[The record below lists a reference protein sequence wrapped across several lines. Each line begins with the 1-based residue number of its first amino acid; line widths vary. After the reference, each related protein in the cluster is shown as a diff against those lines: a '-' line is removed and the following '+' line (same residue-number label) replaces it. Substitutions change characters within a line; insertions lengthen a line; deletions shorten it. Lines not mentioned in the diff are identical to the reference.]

1 MASQK
6 QIDAN
11 RSKRKK
17 IDRPQPAGK
26 AKSRLN
32 ALRDGLTGQITTL
45 SDKDRPVFEQLKA
58 ELVAG
63 FDPQT
68 PMERKLAHAI
78 AWDTWRLDHLRAIE
92 MNIYALG
99 AGQRGTCRMRPGPKI
114 STALRPKAP
123 TAPGP
128 KISTALRPKTPT
140 APGPKISTALGPKTP
155 MSPTNSTPLS
165 PTPAPSAP
173 KAKRFELMSL
183 YETRMNRGMHRN
195 LAILRDL
202 QAERKRNYERDKK
215 DEVLIARLHE
225 FNDMPIQASTTPSKN
240 GFLFSNEEIAV
251 GAVRQR
257 YVDTA
262 GSILKN
268 TNPTQLYGTLRV
280 GCRDSLLEKVADQR
294 PLSQEE
300 RNEIDKVPLEARVIH
315 RLNHPEEYGLVG

>member
-1 MASQK
+1 MATQK
-6 QIDAN
+6 QIHAN
-11 RSKRKK
+11 RENAKK
-17 IDRPQPAGK
+17 STGPSAAGK
-26 AKSRLN
+26 ARSRLN

-58 ELVAG
+58 ELIAG

-68 PMERKLAHAI
+68 PIERKLAHAI

-92 MNIYALG
+92 MNVYALG
-99 AGQRGTCRMRPGPKI
+99 AEESMRDDEAESLQDEAGAEDTHVPDELD
-114 STALRPKAP
+114 TALADARTFRAE
-123 TAPGP
+123 
-128 KISTALRPKTPT
+128 
-140 APGPKISTALGPKTP
+140 
-155 MSPTNSTPLS
+155 
-165 PTPAPSAP
+165 
-173 KAKRFELMSL
+173 AKRFELMSL
-183 YETRMNRGMHRN
+183 YETRMNRSMHRN
-195 LAILRDL
+195 LTTLRDL

-251 GAVRQR
+251 GAARQR

-268 TNPTQLYGTLRV
+268 TNPTQLYGTLRI

-315 RLNHPEEYGLVG
+315 RLNHPEEYGLSKP